1 MNEGQDADL
10 IIIGGGINGVAIA
23 REAALRGLHVHLI
36 EARDLCYGTSA
47 GSTRLIHGGLRYL
60 ETLEFGLVRESLRER
75 QLLLQQR
82 PWRVSELELQLT
94 VQDDD
99 PHWVSTLRMGLWLY
113 EAMAGRPFGG
123 EVRSMSS
130 AKLRKKFPTL
140 RPDGLRGGLRYVDA
154 QVRYPERLVVEL
166 MSDAAQ
172 AGASV
177 DVGVRVEALLRDLG
191 RVVGVELS
199 DGRLLYAPVVVNATG
214 HWVDDLM
221 RRSESRDVPLL
232 HTTRGSHI
240 MLPRPAGH
248 PDSGLYAQARGD
260 GRAFFLIPWGESLWV
275 GTTDIY
281 HDQPNQWWATDEEI
295 NYLLREA
302 NLLLPKADF
311 KHADIILTRAGIR
324 PLVRAQGP
332 QVKEG
337 EVSRAHKVVRPKDFG
352 GEKGLLLVLGGKLT
366 THRSLAEETID
377 CAAKMLNRGQGHKT
391 RSHDALLDELAE
403 SERPKSLSPAIFARI
418 NRVYGPYARPMLQ
431 LMRDE
436 SELAEPL
443 VPGLPLAKAEVLH
456 AMTLEWAASL
466 DDLFAR
472 RCMLTTE
479 DLPWHGRCMELAQA
493 AGALMHWSD
502 EECLE
507 QHQLWMQAIER
518 HDRFTAAKIAA
529 LNSP

>member
-1 MNEGQDADL
+1 
-10 IIIGGGINGVAIA
+10 
-23 REAALRGLHVHLI
+23 
-36 EARDLCYGTSA
+36 
-47 GSTRLIHGGLRYL
+47 
-60 ETLEFGLVRESLRER
+60 
-75 QLLLQQR
+75 
-82 PWRVSELELQLT
+82 
-94 VQDDD
+94 
-99 PHWVSTLRMGLWLY
+99 
-113 EAMAGRPFGG
+113 
-123 EVRSMSS
+123 
-130 AKLRKKFPTL
+130 
-140 RPDGLRGGLRYVDA
+140 
-154 QVRYPERLVVEL
+154 

-436 SELAEPL
+436 SDLAEPL